1 MGVAWQ
7 QIKEKQA
14 QNISQ
19 HIIDILTYLCIFTRG
34 RKAEGLFDV
43 RCVVSWSDAELQVKS
58 ISGSGSE
65 VCNHYVTDLDQ

>member
-34 RKAEGLFDV
+34 RKAEALVDV
-43 RCVVSWSDAELQVKS
+43 LTCVSWSVAELQVNV
-58 ISGSGSE
+58 ISCPSSE
-65 VCNHYVTDLDQ
+65 VRNHYVTDLDQ